1 MFVDIV
7 MYANNFET
15 KEKWK
20 STEVKKWT
28 GTDPTPVHWIIIMWR
43 ILPLIVAKCLEQDL
57 STNYVMLS
65 LSHNK

>member
-28 GTDPTPVHWIIIMWR
+28 GTDPTPVHWIIIYEEFF
-43 ILPLIVAKCLEQDL
+43 P
-57 STNYVMLS
+57 S
-65 LSHNK
+65 L